1 MRRPV
6 HFRLISRLWAIIAL
20 GYVRLGIQHSI
31 RPHSNNRQRNSM
43 IKKRGGIKA
52 RRCVQSSG
60 RGTPLGGKLRGFLPR
75 GSPQPRN
82 FTAKTPDFHWY
93 LNLTQNQPRYRWK
106 NWNLSQ
112 TSIKSKNKSE
122 KYNCSEKYRV
132 QLHGKMVFYQF
143 QYLRF
148 CSDLFF
154 LTPTP
159 RFISRLGAIFGVIRP
174 RFYPN
179 PEFQNTKP
187 RP

>member
-1 MRRPV
+1 MALTSQFWIKNGLKVGIWDFSTREDLRLV
-6 HFRLISRLWAIIAL
+6 HQDHFENTARAGKNIGVPNL
-20 GYVRLGIQHSI
+20 GENCGV
-31 RPHSNNRQRNSM
+31 
-43 IKKRGGIKA
+43 
-52 RRCVQSSG
+52 
-60 RGTPLGGKLRGFLPR
+60 LPR